1 MRSSYNTP
9 TFRAIGRFG
18 EVKRASVLA
27 VSAAITVSLLLAG
40 CSDSATPERAA
51 AALVSAQPVPGDEAA
66 PVEDSKSEEIVASE
80 QPDTTQESSSSEEP
94 SSNETN
100 SPEKSMGSKLC
111 MINNSS
117 QTVTLTTVSSPKQ
130 ILGEIAQGDEQCEDN
145 FNAFSSN
152 DVARGLTVN
161 GVELM
166 SATMNNPF
174 VGLTRVVMYQPG
186 NKVCGV
192 NDIAGVGKLGGA
204 KDDGV
209 LRYQL
214 MRVTPLSLKPQQVE
228 YQLVLSDSE
237 NPTPGGRPV
246 ACS

>member
-1 MRSSYNTP
+1 M
-9 TFRAIGRFG
+9 
-18 EVKRASVLA
+18 RASVLA
-27 VSAAITVSLLLAG
+27 VSAVTTLGLLFAG
-40 CSDSATPERAA
+40 CADSTTTERGA
-51 AALVSAQPVPGDEAA
+51 AALVSAQPVPGDEAESA
-66 PVEDSKSEEIVASE
+66 GESKEEEIVASE
-80 QPDTTQESSSSEEP
+80 QPDPAQESSSSEEP
-94 SSNETN
+94 SSNETD
-100 SPEKSMGSKLC
+100 STEKSMGSKLC

-117 QTVTLTTVSSPKQ
+117 QTVTLTTVSSPKK

-145 FNAFSSN
+145 FNALSSN
-152 DVARGLTVN
+152 DVARGLSVN
-161 GVELM
+161 GVDLM

-174 VGLTRVVMYQPG
+174 VGIARVVMYQPG
-186 NKVCGV
+186 NKVCVV

>member
-1 MRSSYNTP
+1 MR
-9 TFRAIGRFG
+9 R
-18 EVKRASVLA
+18 SVLA
-27 VSAAITVSLLLAG
+27 VSAALTVSLLLAG
-40 CSDSATPERAA
+40 CSDSAAPERAA

-80 QPDTTQESSSSEEP
+80 QPVTTQESSSSEES
-94 SSNETN
+94 SSNEADST
-100 SPEKSMGSKLC
+100 EKSMGSKLC

-117 QTVTLTTVSSPKQ
+117 QTVTLTTVSSPKK

-145 FNAFSSN
+145 FNALSSI
-152 DVARGLTVN
+152 DVARGLAVN

-166 SATMNNPF
+166 SVTVNNPY
-174 VGLTRVVMYQPG
+174 VGMARVVMYQPG
-186 NKVCGV
+186 NKVCVV

-214 MRVTPLSLKPQQVE
+214 MRVTPYSLKPQQVE

-237 NPTPGGRPV
+237 NPTSGGRPV

>member
-1 MRSSYNTP
+1 MRSIHNTAS
-9 TFRAIGRFG
+9 FLSIKQFG
-18 EVKRASVLA
+18 EVMRASVLL
-27 VSAAITVSLLLAG
+27 VGAATTVSLLLAG

-66 PVEDSKSEEIVASE
+66 PAEDSKSEEIVASE
-80 QPDTTQESSSSEEP
+80 QPDNTQESSSSEE
-94 SSNETN
+94 SSPNETD
-100 SPEKSMGSKLC
+100 STEKSMGSKLC

-117 QTVTLTTVSSPKQ
+117 QIVTLTTVSSPKT

-145 FNAFSSN
+145 FNALSSN
-152 DVARGLTVN
+152 DVARGLSVN

-166 SATMNNPF
+166 VATMNNPF
-174 VGLTRVVMYQPG
+174 VGPARVVMYQSD
-186 NKVCGV
+186 NRVCGV

-214 MRVTPLSLKPQQVE
+214 MRVTPYSLTPQQVE
-228 YQLVLSDSE
+228 YQLVLSDSD
-237 NPTPGGRPV
+237 NPTPNGRPV